1 MEESMIFSIIAL
13 VLSFIALIIS
23 LWQAIIAKKTYK
35 IEYSRHKDEKPDF
48 SVINATLPT
57 AVIKLD
63 GNVIIKFFI
72 IVFNKSSNDMSI
84 KDIRLKMTN
93 EKSVVVFEPN
103 FGDDLLFLGENIK
116 AKSSIKKW
124 VEFEIEKKIYDLDIK
139 KFVVEFIDTFDNKR
153 EIVSIHF
160 NEEVEQDEEKRKS

>member
-1 MEESMIFSIIAL
+1 MEESIIISIIAL
-13 VLSFIALIIS
+13 VFSFIALIIS
-23 LWQAIIAKKTYK
+23 LWQAIIAKKTYI
-35 IEYSRHKDEKPDF
+35 IEYSRHKDEEPDF

-63 GNVIIKFFI
+63 GNVIIRFFI
-72 IVFNKSSNDMSI
+72 IIFNKSSNDMCI
-84 KDIRLKMTN
+84 KDIRLKIIN
-93 EKSVVVFEPN
+93 EKSVIVFEPN

-116 AKSSIKKW
+116 AKSSMKKW